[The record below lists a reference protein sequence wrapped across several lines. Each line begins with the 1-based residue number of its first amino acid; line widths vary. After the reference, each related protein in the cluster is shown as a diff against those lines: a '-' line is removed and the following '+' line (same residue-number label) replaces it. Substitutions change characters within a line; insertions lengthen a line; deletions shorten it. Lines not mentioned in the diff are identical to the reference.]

1 MLKPGSARESLWE
14 GSVAVASTQP
24 TNGMAGTNQAKRNE
38 GSEPAAGGQLQVL
51 GDHCAQELGTLV
63 QVGRFG
69 VGLGQ
74 SVRRGCSRG
83 PLLQGHQD
91 SLCPAWPRA
100 TENRLVDG

>member
-51 GDHCAQELGTLV
+51 GATAPRNLGL
-63 QVGRFG
+63 
-69 VGLGQ
+69 
-74 SVRRGCSRG
+74 
-83 PLLQGHQD
+83 
-91 SLCPAWPRA
+91 
-100 TENRLVDG
+100 